1 MKNQPASASLT
12 LLLGGLAA
20 VPYSGI
26 DINLPALSATAAA
39 LRVGPSNVGLTIS
52 AFMLS
57 LALAPLIYGP
67 VSDRVGRKP
76 TFVFGLTLFVAAS
89 LACACSQS
97 LIMLLAFRF
106 FQGAGAAC
114 TTLTFAIV
122 RDLFDE
128 MTARAKIANIVI
140 AINVVTVI
148 APSAGAAV
156 LAIGD
161 WRLIYVVQASAGVVL
176 LAIVVVG
183 FSESAKLCHGSELLP
198 SAIIRDYIRF
208 ATDRVS
214 VVFTLVGAAGGAT
227 VFAYVTGSS
236 LFFVGVVGLRPGQYA
251 IIFSA
256 CSAAVMCGAIIDGRL
271 GRWGALP
278 AKTMTVGLGLLFAS
292 SSAMLALTLAGFSST
307 AAFATLLMIVALAF
321 GISLPNIINATMQSL
336 PDIAGTVGAAA
347 GSIQMICGSGASSLV
362 AVFFD
367 GRSALSMVA
376 VMAISSLLA
385 LSLYLMAP
393 IPAPPRLP

>member
-76 TFVFGLTLFVAAS
+76 TLVFGLTLFVAAS

-97 LIMLLAFRF
+97 LKMLLAFRF

-114 TTLTFAIV
+114 TTLTFAIA

-198 SAIIRDYIRF
+198 STIIRDYIRF

>member
-26 DINLPALSATAAA
+26 DINLPALSATAAT
-39 LRVGPSNVGLTIS
+39 LRVGPSNVGLTMS

-57 LALAPLIYGP
+57 LAVAPLIYGP

-76 TFVFGLTLFVAAS
+76 ILVSGLTLFVAAS

-128 MTARAKIANIVI
+128 MNARAKIANMVI
-140 AINVVTVI
+140 TINVVTVI

-176 LAIVVVG
+176 LSIVVVG

-214 VVFTLVGAAGGAT
+214 VVFTLVGAAAGAT

-236 LFFVGVVGLRPGQYA
+236 LFFVGVVGLRPGQYGM
-251 IIFSA
+251 IFSA

-271 GRWGALP
+271 GRWGAPP
-278 AKTMTVGLGLLFAS
+278 ATTMTVGLALLFVS
-292 SSAMLALTLAGFSST
+292 SSAMLALTLAGFSSA
-307 AAFATLLMIVALAF
+307 AAFAALLMIVALAF
-321 GISLPNIINATMQSL
+321 GISLPNIINATMRSL
-336 PDIAGTVGAAA
+336 PDIAGAVGAAA
-347 GSIQMICGSGASSLV
+347 GSIQMICGSAASSLV

-367 GRSALSMVA
+367 GRSALSMTA

-393 IPAPPRLP
+393 SPAPPRLP

>member
-76 TFVFGLTLFVAAS
+76 TLVFGLTLFVAAS

-278 AKTMTVGLGLLFAS
+278 ATTMTVGLGLLFAS

-307 AAFATLLMIVALAF
+307 AAFAALLMIVALAF

-367 GRSALSMVA
+367 GRSALSMAA

-393 IPAPPRLP
+393 SPAPPRRP

>member
-1 MKNQPASASLT
+1 MKNQPASARLT

-26 DINLPALSATAAA
+26 DINLPALSATAAT
-39 LRVGPSNVGLTIS
+39 LRVSPSNVGFTIG

-57 LALAPLIYGP
+57 LAVAPLIYGP

-76 TFVFGLTLFVAAS
+76 ILVFGLTLFVAAS

-114 TTLTFAIV
+114 TTLTSAIV

-140 AINVVTVI
+140 AINMVTVV

-176 LAIVVVG
+176 LSIVVAG
-183 FSESAKLCHGSELLP
+183 FPESAKLCHGSELLP

-236 LFFVGVVGLRPGQYA
+236 LFFVGVVGLRPGQYG

-271 GRWGALP
+271 GRWGAPP
-278 AKTMTVGLGLLFAS
+278 ATTMTVGLGLLFVS
-292 SSAMLALTLAGFSST
+292 SGAMLALTLAGFSSA
-307 AAFATLLMIVALAF
+307 AAFAALLMIVALAF
-321 GISLPNIINATMQSL
+321 GISLPNIINATMRSL
-336 PDIAGTVGAAA
+336 PDIAGAVGAAA
-347 GSIQMICGSGASSLV
+347 GSIQMICGSAASSLV

-367 GRSALSMVA
+367 GRSALSMTA

-385 LSLYLMAP
+385 LSLYLIAP
-393 IPAPPRLP
+393 SAAPPRLP